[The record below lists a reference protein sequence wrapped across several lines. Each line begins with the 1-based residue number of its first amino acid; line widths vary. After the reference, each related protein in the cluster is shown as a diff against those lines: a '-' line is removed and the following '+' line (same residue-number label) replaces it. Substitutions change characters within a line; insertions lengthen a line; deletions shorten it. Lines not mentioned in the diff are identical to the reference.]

1 MKTLN
6 YLFTV
11 CVIATTYA
19 CSDGKIV
26 QNELPVENRP
36 AVEANTLPAELPF
49 NTNGSFR
56 EDQSEEVINSEAIHY
71 LGSLE
76 LKQLDSLKNY
86 YTEVAAFSRYKSNI
100 YYYVIKGEYQLPEY
114 ATEFPFDGDDFSIG
128 LVSGIGENLL
138 PPKYDLIG
146 SIGAIAP
153 NTVELH
159 LDGKIGLYNI
169 SSGSYVHPKYDYILP
184 SKDQSIVAYGKFGD
198 QLEAIYEEKGVK
210 IIEKEI
216 AEELEAYITLGWRI
230 STTNL
235 PGRIML
241 SPYVEYHENDG
252 NMCPYFYILP
262 KYWQNNLARLAFN
275 NLCIDDNKFYAFGT
289 EEVETSIKEQFSIWD
304 NIKVNLVRL
313 YEIIGD
319 GRGYTNDQ
327 LYLVSQDK
335 TDSSSTIAFQ
345 TPNGEDYMECACDL
359 VDSYKIVQDSLFEYK
374 AINSNYEYGLH
385 CNTAYTYA
393 NIKASGEIEEL
404 ATNRYYSFTKWV
416 KIDPSYFKGCYFK
429 GWNED
434 NKEIVVKELNTH
446 DLDVMRNE
454 IFADYGYKFKSEQ
467 WHEFFSKFKWYQ
479 PKHENVDSLL
489 TDIDRYNIEVIL
501 TAKNSLLEEN
511 KEPDVIKRVNY

>member
-6 YLFTV
+6 YLF
-11 CVIATTYA
+11 IACGLATILA

-26 QNELPVENRP
+26 QSEQPVDKRP
-36 AVEANTLPAELPF
+36 AVEASKLPAEF
-49 NTNGSFR
+49 FTNADKSVK
-56 EDQSEEVINSEAIHY
+56 EDKSDNSNISGISIY
-71 LGSLE
+71 LDSLE
-76 LKQLDSLKNY
+76 IKQVDSLKNY

-100 YYYVIKGEYQLPEY
+100 YYYVVKGEYKHPEY
-114 ATEFPFDGDDFSIG
+114 ATKFPFDGDDFRIG

-184 SKDQSIVAYGKFGD
+184 SRDQSIVAYGKFGE

-216 AEELEAYITLGWRI
+216 AEELEAYITQDWRI

-252 NMCPYFYILP
+252 NLCPYFYILP

-275 NLCIDDNKFYAFGT
+275 NVCIDDDKFYAFGT

-327 LYLVSQDK
+327 LYC
-335 TDSSSTIAFQ
+335 
-345 TPNGEDYMECACDL
+345 PNPLKMGL
-359 VDSYKIVQDSLFEYK
+359 RFYK
-374 AINSNYEYGLH
+374 
-385 CNTAYTYA
+385 
-393 NIKASGEIEEL
+393 
-404 ATNRYYSFTKWV
+404 W
-416 KIDPSYFKGCYFK
+416 GCL
-429 GWNED
+429 
-434 NKEIVVKELNTH
+434 I
-446 DLDVMRNE
+446 
-454 IFADYGYKFKSEQ
+454 
-467 WHEFFSKFKWYQ
+467 
-479 PKHENVDSLL
+479 
-489 TDIDRYNIEVIL
+489 
-501 TAKNSLLEEN
+501 
-511 KEPDVIKRVNY
+511 